1 MADSSVPITAGAGT
15 NIDTRTTAG
24 TGDHRQVVTLGD
36 PSTDANV
43 ATVNAN
49 GALLVQ
55 GPQSAATAL
64 SVTTSS
70 SSTGTL
76 SCTGYNVATVTITGT
91 YAGINL
97 TFEASTDGGATW
109 VPINGAQLDAGVVTA
124 GGATGVITSN
134 ASRGWDIAIGAA
146 DSFRVRSTAFT
157 SGAGAV
163 RVAFQTLPYEP
174 APVAQLAAG
183 TNIVGALVANQ
194 SANVAQINAVTPL
207 MGNGITGTG
216 SQRVTIASDNTAFSV
231 NAATTPAQ
239 PTTSAVNSAATTNAT
254 AVKGSAGTVYAL
266 TACNTGA
273 AAAYVKLYNKA
284 TAPTVGTD
292 VPWMTFTIPAGST
305 QTFPIGGTQG
315 VRFTTGIALAITNLM
330 ADTDTT
336 AVVASQVKA
345 ITTFI

>member
-1 MADSSVPITAGAGT
+1 M
-15 NIDTRTTAG
+15 
-24 TGDHRQVVTLGD
+24 
-36 PSTDANV
+36 
-43 ATVNAN
+43 
-49 GALLVQ
+49 
-55 GPQSAATAL
+55 
-64 SVTTSS
+64 
-70 SSTGTL
+70 
-76 SCTGYNVATVTITGT
+76 
-91 YAGINL
+91 
-97 TFEASTDGGATW
+97 
-109 VPINGAQLDAGVVTA
+109 
-124 GGATGVITSN
+124 
-134 ASRGWDIAIGAA
+134 
-146 DSFRVRSTAFT
+146 
-157 SGAGAV
+157 
-163 RVAFQTLPYEP
+163 
-174 APVAQLAAG
+174 AQLAAG